1 MVDRSTVGAV
11 VCGVCCIGVIVLMA
25 LQKGDS
31 NLIKSNQRIQEEEER
46 KKTYAHAREQYLAY
60 CNRINKDMVE
70 YNEFLARGAIPQSFM
85 DDATIAVKGS
95 IV

>member
-46 KKTYAHAREQYLAY
+46 KRIYAHAREQYLAH
-60 CNRINKDMVE
+60 CKRTHKEMVE
-70 YNEFLARGAIPQSFM
+70 YINFLDHGEIPQSFM